1 MAVDFTTLARVKKY
15 LDIPTE
21 TTVNDATLQT
31 MITSVSATLENA
43 LNRTVKTESK
53 TERRA
58 CPMTGVFTIY
68 NGPATSIT
76 SIRYSSSGMFSRDG
90 VTLSSTS
97 YELSPDGGSI
107 LIPDYRGPD
116 GMLEVVYTGGMG
128 TDTADLQAKYPVLDQ
143 AATLQVAY
151 LWGRHK
157 SLGRTSTDL
166 GGGSTQWVGDYDLLD
181 SVVAMLLP
189 LRHQWAFA

>member
-1 MAVDFTTLARVKKY
+1 MAIDFTTLARVKAY
-15 LDIPTE
+15 LDIPPG
-21 TTVNDATLQT
+21 TTASDATLQT
-31 MITSVSATLENA
+31 MITSVSATLENS

-58 CPMTGVFTIY
+58 APMTGVFTIY

-76 SIRYSSSGMFSRDG
+76 QIRYSSSGMFSRDG
-90 VTLSSTS
+90 ITISSGN
-97 YELSPDGGSI
+97 YELAPDGESI
-107 LIPDYRGPD
+107 MIPDYRGPN
-116 GMLEVVYTGGMG
+116 GVLEVVYVGGMG
-128 TDTADLQAKYPVLDQ
+128 TDTANLLSRFPVLDQ

-157 SLGRTSTDL
+157 TLGRTSTDI
-166 GGGSTQWVGDYDLLD
+166 GNGSTQWVGDYDLLD

-189 LRHQWAFA
+189 LRHQWAIG